1 MIDWNQITIMH
12 IIDLVVVALMTFY
25 AYRLLRKSGAVYLFW
40 GIFAFVAAWLAAKY
54 MLHLP
59 LTGAL
64 FDQIVSV
71 GAIAIIVIFQSEI
84 RTFFY
89 NVGARFGYGLSAL
102 RQTRKEEALKQMMDT
117 IAAACISMAR
127 TKTGALI
134 VIERGQELAQYEDTG
149 EKMDAIVSERLI
161 ENIFFKNSPLHDGAL
176 LIRRGRAT
184 SAACILPVTSR
195 QDLPQQYGLR
205 HRAAFGITERTDAMA
220 VVVSEE
226 TGHISVAVGD
236 TMKRVQEED
245 LAAVLLSSA
254 SVA

>member
-1 MIDWNQITIMH
+1 
-12 IIDLVVVALMTFY
+12 
-25 AYRLLRKSGAVYLFW
+25 
-40 GIFAFVAAWLAAKY
+40 
-54 MLHLP
+54 
-59 LTGAL
+59 
-64 FDQIVSV
+64 
-71 GAIAIIVIFQSEI
+71 
-84 RTFFY
+84 
-89 NVGARFGYGLSAL
+89 
-102 RQTRKEEALKQMMDT
+102 
-117 IAAACISMAR
+117 MAR

-245 LAAVLLSSA
+245 LAAVLLSAA